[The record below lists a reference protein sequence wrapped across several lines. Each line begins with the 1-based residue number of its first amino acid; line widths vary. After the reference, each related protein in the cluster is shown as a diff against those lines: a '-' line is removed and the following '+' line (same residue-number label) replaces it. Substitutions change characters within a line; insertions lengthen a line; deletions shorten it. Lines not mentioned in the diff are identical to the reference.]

1 MNRKP
6 GKPGIP
12 AKIGF
17 NLGGLSLG
25 AKKNPEKREE
35 DVATESFGSFGKI
48 TVEKSPTKEVDL
60 KAESSDEMAQVMG
73 FSGFGDGK
81 KAKYF
86 DMNKILEESK
96 AHALKRN
103 AESVAKLKQQHQ
115 ELIKNDEKDSE
126 RELRD
131 SMPAP
136 VPGNSNK
143 NEEKAASRSSSDS
156 ESDDD
161 FVGPPVPGKSK
172 AEPNVEEKAGN
183 NDDDDDLEEDDDEE
197 ESLDKKIPNSHE
209 CKMQHGKRAV
219 SALAIDP
226 SGARLVS
233 GSIDYDV
240 KFWDFAGMDSSLR
253 SFRSIRPCESHV
265 IRSLEFSATGDKLL
279 VVPGSSQAKVLDRDG
294 HELLECVKGDPY
306 VIDVRRNKGHVGA
319 LTSGCWHPKIKD
331 EFLTASHDA
340 SLRLWLTE
348 SKGRISKAC
357 IKCKSAANG
366 LKTIPT
372 ACNFSRD
379 GLLVCAACQDGSIQ
393 MWDHRKS
400 FVNVAMHLKDAHQ
413 KSSDTSSIVFGY
425 DNRHLATR
433 GGDETLKLWDIRSFK
448 KPVHVAN
455 GLFSRFEMTEC
466 SFSPDDRMVV
476 TATSMD
482 RGENSGK
489 IVFFRKDTFE
499 KVLEMSVGESH
510 VIKALWHPKLNQ
522 IITGCG
528 DGVVRL
534 FYDPDKSFNGAKLC
548 VVRTRS
554 KAKSVSYIS
563 TQQIIAPYS
572 LPMFKEER
580 QRSTRR
586 QAEKARKDPLK
597 SKRPDLPLGAKGTGG
612 RVGPGGSTL
621 HSWMAKQ
628 ISVKNKDDHIDPRER
643 ILRHAQDSEEN
654 PYWIAPA
661 YKKTQ
666 PKPVFRDAKDDE
678 PPEKMTKTE
687 TFG

>member
-1 MNRKP
+1 MNKR
-6 GKPGIP
+6 P

-17 NLGGLSLG
+17 KLGNLSLNKGNEEKKKEPEELKVEGGFG
-25 AKKNPEKREE
+25 A
-35 DVATESFGSFGKI
+35 FGKI
-48 TVEKSPTKEVDL
+48 TSKLEEPEVI
-60 KAESSDEMAQVMG
+60 AESNDDMARVMG

-86 DMNKILEESK
+86 DMSKILEETK
-96 AHALKRN
+96 ATASQRN
-103 AESVAKLKQQHQ
+103 AESNAKLELQHQ
-115 ELIKNDEKDSE
+115 EIVSKV
-126 RELRD
+126 
-131 SMPAP
+131 
-136 VPGNSNK
+136 VPGNEGVDDTQKKSPERSKKEEK
-143 NEEKAASRSSSDS
+143 NESCSSSDS
-156 ESDDD
+156 ELESDDD
-161 FVGPPVPGKSK
+161 FIGPPIPGKSSVD
-172 AEPNVEEKAGN
+172 ENETEKPKRSTDSG
-183 NDDDDDLEEDDDEE
+183 DDLGDEDEEE
-197 ESLDKKIPNSHE
+197 ESLEKKIPNSHE
-209 CKMQHGKRAV
+209 CAMQHGKRAI

-233 GSIDYDV
+233 GAIDYEV

-253 SFRSIRPCESHV
+253 SFRSIKPCESHV
-265 IRSLEFSATGDKLL
+265 IRALEFSTTGDKLL

-294 HELLECVKGDPY
+294 HEILECVKGDPY
-306 VIDVRRNKGHVGA
+306 VVDIRRNKGHVGA
-319 LTSGCWHPKIKD
+319 LTSGCWHPKIKG
-331 EFLTASHDA
+331 EFLTASHDC
-340 SLRLWLTE
+340 SLRLWLAE
-348 SKGRISKAC
+348 NNGRSSKNS

-372 ACNFSRD
+372 ACTFSRD

-400 FVNVAMHLKDAHQ
+400 FVNVTMHLRDAHQ
-413 KSSDTSSIVFGY
+413 KSTDTSSIVFGY
-425 DNRHLATR
+425 DNRHIATR

-448 KPVHVAN
+448 KPVHVAT

-466 SFSPDDRMVV
+466 SFSPDDRMIV

-482 RGENSGK
+482 RGEKSGK
-489 IVFFRKDTFE
+489 LLFYQKDTFE
-499 KVLEMSVGESH
+499 KVLEMNVGESH

-534 FYDPDKSFNGAKLC
+534 YYDPEKSFNGAKLC
-548 VVRTRS
+548 VVRKKS
-554 KAKSVSYIS
+554 KAKTISYMS

-586 QAEKARKDPLK
+586 QAEKARQDPVK
-597 SKRPDLPLGAKGTGG
+597 SRRPDLPLGAKGTGG
-612 RVGPGGSTL
+612 RVGAGGSTL

-643 ILRHAQDSEEN
+643 ILRHAKDSEEN

-661 YKKTQ
+661 YKRTQ
-666 PKPVFRDAKDDE
+666 PKPIFRDTKEEE
-678 PPEKMTKTE
+678 PPEKMTKSE